1 MKKPTIMDIS
11 ALTGVSK
18 STVSRALN
26 NESVSDEVKQKI
38 EWAIKECGYEKK
50 KKNVKYSLDIKNV
63 AIITSEYVN
72 TPGVFY
78 YEMMH
83 EIQNECSRI
92 GLKSNVILINTNYNK
107 ERLKRKLTASD
118 SIIIVGS
125 NDFDLL
131 PLLKATGKPIILTNE
146 ADMTMSTSSV
156 CPDYNLGGYLAG
168 QYLVSKGHK
177 KIKMLLAETRFTFTH
192 RMQGFMHAMKDNQIS
207 DYEVIDIFEYCR
219 NSKKS
224 KLNNIVNKKSHEA
237 DFNSSDIL
245 PELIKENLLGN
256 CTAIFCSCDLMAI
269 SLINA
274 LEDVNINV
282 PNDISIIGFDNIPTS
297 QWLSVPLTTIDCDF
311 KQLAHN
317 AIHLLIQEA
326 SKEEDNDTKRVS
338 LKVSLI
344 ERESVRNIK

>member
-26 NESVSDEVKQKI
+26 NESVSLEVKRKI
-38 EWAIKECGYEKK
+38 EWAIKECGYERKK
-50 KKNVKYSLDIKNV
+50 NNVKYSLDIKSV

-78 YEMMH
+78 YEMMR
-83 EIQNECSRI
+83 EIQDECKRI
-92 GLKSNVILINTNYNK
+92 GLNSNVILINSSYNS
-107 ERLKRKLTASD
+107 ERLEKKLADSD
-118 SIIIVGS
+118 SVIIVGS
-125 NDFDLL
+125 DDFNLL
-131 PLLKATGKPIILTNE
+131 PLLKMMDKPIVLTNE

-168 QYLVSKGHK
+168 QHLVSQGHR

-192 RMQGFMHAMKDNQIS
+192 RMQGFTHAMKVNGIS
-207 DYEVIDIFEYCR
+207 DYEVIDIFEYAR
-219 NSKKS
+219 SSNDV
-224 KLNNIVNKKSHEA
+224 KLNKIANKKRHEA
-237 DFNSSDIL
+237 DFNASEIL
-245 PELIKENLLGN
+245 PEIIKKNLLGN
-256 CTAIFCSCDLMAI
+256 CSAIFCACDLMAI

-274 LEDVNINV
+274 LEEVNINV

-297 QWLSVPLTTIDCDF
+297 QWLSVPLTTVECDF

-326 SKEEDNDTKRVS
+326 SKLDSDTKRIS
-338 LKVSLI
+338 LKVKLVD
-344 ERESVRNIK
+344 RDSVKNLNL

>member
-38 EWAIKECGYEKK
+38 EWAIKECGYEIK

-63 AIITSEYVN
+63 AIITSEYVD

-83 EIQNECSRI
+83 EIQNECARI
-92 GLKSNVILINTNYNK
+92 GLKSNVILINNNYNK
-107 ERLKRKLTASD
+107 ERLKRKLANSD
-118 SIIIVGS
+118 SIIVVGS
-125 NDFDLL
+125 NDFNLL
-131 PLLKATGKPIILTNE
+131 PILKATGKPLILTNE
-146 ADMTMSTSSV
+146 ADMTMNTSSV

-168 QYLVSKGHK
+168 QYLVSKGHTH
-177 KIKMLLAETRFTFTH
+177 IKMLLAETRFTFTH
-192 RMQGFMHAMKDNQIS
+192 RMQGFIHAMKDNQIT
-207 DYEVIDIFEYCR
+207 DYEVLDIFEYCR
-219 NSKKS
+219 KS
-224 KLNNIVNKKSHEA
+224 KNAKLKNIVDKKHSA
-237 DFNSSDIL
+237 PDFNSSDIL
-245 PELIKENLLGN
+245 PEIIKENILAN

-274 LEDVNINV
+274 LEEVNINV
-282 PNDISIIGFDNIPTS
+282 PNDISVIGFDNIPTS

-311 KQLAHN
+311 KQLANN
-317 AIHLLIQEA
+317 AIHLLVQEIA
-326 SKEEDNDTKRVS
+326 QAENCTKRVS
-338 LKVSLI
+338 LRVNLI
-344 ERESVRNIK
+344 ERESVKDIK